1 MYNKDQIS
9 NTNFRI
15 LRNIV
20 DNHILP
26 IWINIYANRTKKLDL
41 IININD
47 DSS

>member
-1 MYNKDQIS
+1 MQNKDQSS

-26 IWINIYANRTKKLDL
+26 IWIKNYANSTKKLDL

-47 DSS
+47 S